1 MVWLLPRLLATLLAL
16 ALGGGL
22 GLLAGAL
29 LGLPETGTLIGAAIG
44 VGTVVLVDVLRASR
58 LMAWLRGAQE
68 GDAPRDAGFWG
79 EMGYRIE
86 RALRLREQALA
97 TERHRLDEFLS
108 AIEASPNGV
117 LLLDD
122 KDQIVWCSAVA
133 ADHLGLDVQRDLQ
146 QPITNLVR
154 SPAFVA
160 YLQDGAWHEPVTLV
174 APGGQGNLQIVL
186 RGYGDG
192 QKLVISQDVTE
203 RLRSDA
209 MRRDFVAN
217 VSHEIRTPLT
227 VLAGFVETMAS
238 LPLSEV
244 ERARVLTLMRQQT
257 DRMQVLVSDLL
268 TLAQLEGSPRPPAD
282 RWVPLAALLQR
293 VLGDGLTLS
302 AGRHQITL
310 STLPEAALAGLAL
323 AGLES
328 ELFSAVAN
336 LLNNAVRYTPAGG
349 QISIGWRTRPD
360 GGGEIDVR
368 DSGIGIA
375 REHLPRLTE
384 RFYRVDGSRS
394 RDTGGTGLGLAIV
407 KHVMQR
413 HGGALEIDSA
423 PGQGSCFRLLLP
435 AGRVRSRVAVQR
447 LGVSG
452 FVAGAV
458 AGAGAG
464 AATSAAVPTG
474 AVPVAGRV
482 VGSDVD
488 AADPPGAAAR
498 L

>member
-22 GLLAGAL
+22 GFVIGAWMA
-29 LGLPETGTLIGAAIG
+29 LPEIGAA
-44 VGTVVLVDVLRASR
+44 VGAALGAGGVVLLDVLRAAR
-58 LMAWLRGAQE
+58 LMAWLRGGQE
-68 GDAPRDAGFWG
+68 RDAPRDAGFWG
-79 EMGYRIE
+79 ELGYRIE
-86 RALRLREQALA
+86 RALRSRESAMLG
-97 TERHRLDEFLS
+97 ERRRLDEFLS

-117 LLLDD
+117 LLLDAQ
-122 KDQIVWCSAVA
+122 DQIAWCSAVA
-133 ADHLGLDVQRDLQ
+133 ADHLGLDAQRDLR

-160 YLQDGAWHEPVTLV
+160 YLQDGAWREPVTLV
-174 APGGQGNLQIVL
+174 APGGQGSLQVVV

-238 LPLSEV
+238 LPLTEA
-244 ERARVLTLMRQQT
+244 ERGRVLKLMQQQT

-282 RWVPLAALLQR
+282 RWVALGPLLQR
-293 VLGDGLTLS
+293 VVADARTLS
-302 AGRHQITL
+302 AGRHNLQL
-310 STLPEAALAGLAL
+310 AAVPEIEL
-323 AGLES
+323 AGLEA

-336 LLNNAVRYTPAGG
+336 LATNAVRYTP
-349 QISIGWRTRPD
+349 D
-360 GGGEIDVR
+360 GGRIDITWHVRADGSGEIEVR

-394 RDTGGTGLGLAIV
+394 RDTGGTGLGLSIV

-413 HGGALEIDSA
+413 HGGALEIDSE
-423 PGQGSCFRLLLP
+423 PGKGSRFRLLLP
-435 AGRVRSRVAVQR
+435 AGRVR
-447 LGVSG
+447 
-452 FVAGAV
+452 
-458 AGAGAG
+458 
-464 AATSAAVPTG
+464 AAL
-474 AVPVAGRV
+474 PVGEPA
-482 VGSDVD
+482 
-488 AADPPGAAAR
+488 
-498 L
+498 